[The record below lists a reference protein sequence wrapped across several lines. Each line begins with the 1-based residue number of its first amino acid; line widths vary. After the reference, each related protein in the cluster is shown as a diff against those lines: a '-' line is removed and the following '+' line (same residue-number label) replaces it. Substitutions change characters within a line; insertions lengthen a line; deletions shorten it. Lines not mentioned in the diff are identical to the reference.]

1 MNYLTLKDV
10 SSYNVAFDL
19 SNYIWEIVTKW
30 DYFANDTIGK
40 QFVRSIDSISANI
53 AEGFVRYYKKD
64 KILFYRYSY
73 GSIQEAINW
82 IEKANVRELVNQE
95 QYEKIKKELE
105 ELPRELNTL
114 IKFTYEKLKV

>member
-1 MNYLTLKDV
+1 MNYLTLKDL